1 MLPVD
6 IARSLP
12 DGQVAKARKCTM
24 PKTELTFTA
33 EQKALL
39 QRAADQRHLKLA
51 TWAKAHLLAKA
62 IEITKGQN
70 NE

>member
-1 MLPVD
+1 
-6 IARSLP
+6 
-12 DGQVAKARKCTM
+12 M

-62 IEITKGQN
+62 IEITKGQS